1 MWQQEKEHL
10 RGGVKTPNL
19 STLPISPFGR
29 WGAGQGI
36 VGLLNTEHVAL
47 QEPCPAHTQHFE
59 KDNNISR

>member
-10 RGGVKTPNL
+10 RGGVKNPNS

-29 WGAGQGI
+29 LGVGQGI
-36 VGLLNTEHVAL
+36 AGLFNTEHVAL
-47 QEPCPAHTQHFE
+47 QERCPVHTQNFE